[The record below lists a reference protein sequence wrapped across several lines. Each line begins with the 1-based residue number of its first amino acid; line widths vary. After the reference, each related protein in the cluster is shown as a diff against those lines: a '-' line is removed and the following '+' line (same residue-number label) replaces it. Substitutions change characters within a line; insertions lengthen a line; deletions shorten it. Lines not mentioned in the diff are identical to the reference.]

1 MVRLTDQEMT
11 ATEKKVCYTHRSQKE
26 GAPPGNTPTQELP
39 VSVRRQTERG
49 KCEQDPLLWFPGEG
63 TARQANRFRI
73 D

>member
-1 MVRLTDQEMT
+1 MKRKFVILTDPKRRGHT
-11 ATEKKVCYTHRSQKE
+11 T
-26 GAPPGNTPTQELP
+26 PPGTTPTQELP

-73 D
+73 G